1 MDPIIKKVD
10 QCTQTDHVQINI
22 EVHLDQLEEEKEE
35 IKINNSL
42 RSNHF

>member
-22 EVHLDQLEEEKEE
+22 DVQLDHFEEEKEE